1 MPIPESVP
9 VGAGGERLP
18 SEEKREAPSL
28 KGLEEDFEERREVY
42 RSPSPGDDFINM
54 SDRESSRER
63 ERQEMS
69 LVMEIHICLD
79 WNYFSMMFVS
89 IIGSR
94 MSALYRMSNTIL
106 IY

>member
-1 MPIPESVP
+1 MPMPESVP

-54 SDRESSRER
+54 SDRESPRET
-63 ERQEMS
+63 ERRRDSVISNGNQINKFKTE
-69 LVMEIHICLD
+69 LTEIK
-79 WNYFSMMFVS
+79 NEP
-89 IIGSR
+89 
-94 MSALYRMSNTIL
+94 
-106 IY
+106 